1 MARQRGLDADP
12 AAGSTDETRSG
23 RMSSK
28 LNIEGLIWL
37 DEIVEK
43 LGRKHRVEVHEVEE
57 FFEGNP
63 KFRFVER
70 GNRKGEDVYAA
81 LGRSESGR
89 YLIAFFIW
97 KVDNRA
103 LPISARDMTP
113 SERKRYA
120 RK

>member
-1 MARQRGLDADP
+1 
-12 AAGSTDETRSG
+12 
-23 RMSSK
+23 

-43 LGRKHRVEVHEVEE
+43 LGRKHRVETREVEE
-57 FFEGNP
+57 LFGGNP
-63 KFRFVER
+63 EFRFVER
-70 GNRKGEDVYAA
+70 GHREGEDVYAA
-81 LGRSESGR
+81 LGRSEAGR

-103 LPISARDMTP
+103 LLVSARDMTTG
-113 SERKRYA
+113 ERKRYA

>member
-1 MARQRGLDADP
+1 
-12 AAGSTDETRSG
+12 
-23 RMSSK
+23 MSSK
-28 LNIEGLIWL
+28 LKIEGLIWL

-57 FFEGNP
+57 LFGSNP

-70 GNRKGEDVYAA
+70 GNREGEDVYAA
-81 LGRSESGR
+81 FGRLEAGR

-97 KVDNRA
+97 KVGNRA
-103 LPISARDMTP
+103 LPISARDMTLG
-113 SERKRYA
+113 ERKRYA

>member
-1 MARQRGLDADP
+1 MSDA
-12 AAGSTDETRSG
+12 
-23 RMSSK
+23 

-43 LGRKHRVEVHEVEE
+43 LGRKHHVEVYEVEE
-57 FFEGNP
+57 LFEGRP

-70 GNRKGEDVYAA
+70 GNRENEDVYAA
-81 LGRSESGR
+81 FGQTSGGR

-97 KVDNRA
+97 KANQRRA
-103 LPISARDMTP
+103 LPVSARDVTP
-113 SERKRYA
+113 SERKRYV

>member
-1 MARQRGLDADP
+1 
-12 AAGSTDETRSG
+12 
-23 RMSSK
+23 

-57 FFEGNP
+57 LFGDNP

-70 GNRKGEDVYAA
+70 GHRDGEDVYAA
-81 LGRSESGR
+81 LGRSEAGR

-97 KVDNRA
+97 KVVDNRA

-113 SERKRYA
+113 GERKRYG